1 MQNYYTFI
9 KDEDGRWYIDL
20 PEWDG
25 PQEDL
30 EMVMGADTMLDIIAQ
45 DQEEVRVSISNTYV
59 PHKMKLDFIREESG
73 GGMYQLSSTYHN
85 FEVWLCYVTKF
96 VFGELPKTLY
106 INY

>member
-1 MQNYYTFI
+1 MQSNYTFV

-20 PEWDG
+20 PEWEG

-45 DQEEVRVSISNTYV
+45 GEDDVVISISDTYV
-59 PHKMKLDFIREESG
+59 PHKMRLEFIREESD
-73 GGMYQLSSTYHN
+73 GGMYQLHSTLHS
-85 FEVWLCYVTKF
+85 FEVWLCHVTKF
-96 VFGELPKTLY
+96 VFGNLPETLY